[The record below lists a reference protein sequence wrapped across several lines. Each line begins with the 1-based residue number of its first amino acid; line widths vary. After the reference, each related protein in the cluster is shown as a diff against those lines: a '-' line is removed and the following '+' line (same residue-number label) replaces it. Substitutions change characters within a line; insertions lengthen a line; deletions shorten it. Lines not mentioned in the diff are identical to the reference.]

1 MSQTIVS
8 EGFFSH
14 KNTHIC
20 LIIYLPFKRGLPH
33 LSVLNTILETAWL
46 PEKTDFERIADA
58 RLSQRQPSCL
68 LFAQKKRK
76 KQHKAVLV
84 SSSLKP
90 NQQRKDVST
99 RALDPPCAHGSTPT
113 GDHTETHLTKFLQVW
128 PAAAMTKPC
137 RVQCGID
144 GSVPNENATH
154 CFEPYLQ
161 CLRSGH
167 WTEATSCYR
176 GLSGNRRE
184 EGSVCVWGGGGG
196 GGARARGKGE
206 GAP

>member
-1 MSQTIVS
+1 MS
-8 EGFFSH
+8 G
-14 KNTHIC
+14 
-20 LIIYLPFKRGLPH
+20 
-33 LSVLNTILETAWL
+33 LNTTLEPAWL
-46 PEKTDFERIADA
+46 PEKTVFERIADA

-154 CFEPYLQ
+154 CFEPYLR

-184 EGSVCVWGGGGG
+184 EGSGGGGG
-196 GGARARGKGE
+196 GEQG
-206 GAP
+206 